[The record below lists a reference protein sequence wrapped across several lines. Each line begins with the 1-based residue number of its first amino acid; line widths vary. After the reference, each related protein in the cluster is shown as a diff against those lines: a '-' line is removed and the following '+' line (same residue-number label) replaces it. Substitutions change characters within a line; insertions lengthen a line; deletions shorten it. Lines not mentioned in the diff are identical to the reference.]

1 MARFATIPFVT
12 LLAATCGC
20 ASVADLSDSLN
31 PFVKRPTVADPTN
44 PAVEMACVWQP
55 GEGRGGH
62 GVPARGFSGQIF
74 FFTGRNAEPVLVD
87 GSVRIYLFADRG
99 TPEERAK
106 PLQQFDFGPE
116 AWSAHA
122 TMASLGPGYS
132 VFVPY
137 PQSEA
142 YQVRC
147 QLRARFTPSYGGP
160 PLWSEAVTMVL
171 DGPPQPGAEPAW
183 WTNIDRSKAPPTVA
197 SYDINHKRGT
207 LAQLNGDAQQNG
219 DKQAAGEPTRTLRTD
234 TFSLGTIRPVA
245 YEAPTAVER
254 PQPSSR
260 SPLKA
265 RPAPNFVDDLAV
277 LPSQSHPLSSN
288 EQPAVSSHPLTRTAS
303 GRPAKSHPLENVSL
317 QKSSIAPIESLPSQ
331 QESTSRFQLKPA
343 VSATKSTSPSEPEDR
358 LSDQSGHPL
367 AQ

>member
-1 MARFATIPFVT
+1 MVRFATIPFVT

-20 ASVADLSDSLN
+20 ASVTDLSDSLN
-31 PFVKRPTVADPTN
+31 PFVSRPTFADATN

-74 FFTGRNAEPVLVD
+74 FFTSRDAEPVIVD

-106 PLQQFDFGPE
+106 PLQQFDYASE
-116 AWSAHA
+116 AWAAHA

-137 PQSEA
+137 PQIEA

-160 PLWSEAVTMVL
+160 PVWSEAVTMVL

-183 WTNIDRSKAPPTVA
+183 WTNIDRSNAPPTVA
-197 SYDINHKRGT
+197 NYDISHKRGT
-207 LAQLNGDAQQNG
+207 LEQLNGG
-219 DKQAAGEPTRTLRTD
+219 EEMAGESPRTLRTD
-234 TFSLGTIRPVA
+234 TFPLGAVRPVA
-245 YEAPTAVER
+245 YETPVLGAQAAAAPR
-254 PQPSSR
+254 SR
-260 SPLKA
+260 LKA
-265 RPAPNFVDDLAV
+265 RPAPGVVDE
-277 LPSQSHPLSSN
+277 PGIPPTQSHPLTGGDALG
-288 EQPAVSSHPLTRTAS
+288 PASHPLNRSTS
-303 GRPAKSHPLENVSL
+303 GRPAKRHPLE
-317 QKSSIAPIESLPSQ
+317 QAPIPEMSTLPVEGTQ
-331 QESTSRFQLKPA
+331 AQPSTASRFQLAPPA
-343 VSATKSTSPSEPEDR
+343 SAAQQPLPSGTEDLSSGSPT
-358 LSDQSGHPL
+358 HPL
-367 AQ
+367 AE